1 MKLRTHTISVS
12 RISYIGTFALLS
24 AVFGFLIVGN
34 ISRTHAESVAE
45 ATESEESE
53 AISDT
58 HFVTFHENGNSLTIK
73 TDARTVE
80 EALSRAKIDIA
91 DADQIDP
98 ARTEKID
105 SNNYHINIYRAR
117 PVIVSDGIT
126 KKYIMS
132 ASYDKETVAKQA
144 GFSIYDGDKIELKQD
159 IKNVLEAGMTETYEI
174 KRKGGATI
182 TVEEEIPYTEKV
194 EQDSSLAA
202 GQKKEKQIGELGIRK
217 TTYKVK
223 FKDGVEVERVKVSEE
238 VVKEPVEKIT
248 VVGSKVAD
256 FTANPDRATCES
268 WMRAAGIAESDME
281 TAYWIIFKESKCRYN
296 ATNASSGAYGIPQS
310 LPGRKMASAGA
321 DWETNP
327 VTQIKWM
334 ISYVNN
340 RYGGW
345 DGAKAWWL
353 SHNWY

>member
-12 RISYIGTFALLS
+12 KISYIGTFALVGVL
-24 AVFGFLIVGN
+24 FGFLVVGN

-45 ATESEESE
+45 ALENETET
-53 AISDT
+53 ISDN
-58 HFVTFHENGNSLTIK
+58 HYVTFHENGNSLTIK
-73 TDARTVE
+73 TDAKTVE
-80 EALSRAKIDIA
+80 EAIRRAKIEISD
-91 DADQIDP
+91 DDQIDP

-105 SNNYHINIYRAR
+105 SENYHINIYRAR
-117 PVIVSDGIT
+117 PVIISDGVT

-132 ASYDKETVAKQA
+132 ASYDKETIAKQA
-144 GFSIYDGDKIELKQD
+144 GFIIYDGDKIELKND
-159 IKNVLEAGMTETYEI
+159 TKNLLEAGLTETYEI
-174 KRKGGATI
+174 KHKGGSTV

-194 EQDSSLAA
+194 EQDSSLSA
-202 GQKKEKQIGELGIRK
+202 GQKKEKQIGELGVRK

-248 VVGSKVAD
+248 IVGTKVAD

-296 ATNASSGAYGIPQS
+296 ATNASSGAYGIPQA
-310 LPGRKMASAGA
+310 LPGTKMASAGS

-327 VTQIKWM
+327 VTQLKWM
-334 ISYVNN
+334 ISYVNG

-345 DGAKAWWL
+345 EGAKAWWL